1 MEFRET
7 RALPEGLDEAS
18 LKPFLA
24 TLVAQLGP
32 ELERSGEYL
41 PLVHEPEPGAFFS
54 AEAAL
59 EDGTLIV
66 VTAEPRERSLTLLV
80 TDAPYVK
87 LVRHLT
93 GRWTY
98 LGVAGVVI
106 VGFAAATWADSAV
119 WGTVVSVS
127 VSIAWVAFDLAR
139 KARLR
144 RSFRV
149 RPLDVESWR
158 ARFDAAVAAARE
170 AVLR

>member
-18 LKPFLA
+18 LKPVLA
-24 TLVAQLGP
+24 TLVA

-87 LVRHLT
+87 LVLHLT
-93 GRWTY
+93 GRCRPRW
-98 LGVAGVVI
+98 
-106 VGFAAATWADSAV
+106 
-119 WGTVVSVS
+119 
-127 VSIAWVAFDLAR
+127 
-139 KARLR
+139 R
-144 RSFRV
+144 RQSPR
-149 RPLDVESWR
+149 
-158 ARFDAAVAAARE
+158 
-170 AVLR
+170 